1 LKRNTKKQILILG
14 GTGMLGSACFKYFLQ
29 RKEFVTYSTSRKESN
44 KFLTCKNAY
53 DLRSI
58 LSQYKIDYVINCI
71 GIIKPYINEQNQE
84 SLIDAIRMNSLFPH
98 EIAHVAKLS
107 NTRIIQIATDCVF
120 SGRRGKYI
128 EPDIH
133 DYEDFYGK
141 TKSLGE
147 VSDSIFLNLRSSII
161 GQEIDKSSSLLEWFL
176 NQSPGK
182 VNGFTNHFWNGIT
195 TYHFGVICAG
205 IILNDLN
212 LSGTQ
217 HLVPNDFVTKAELL
231 QMFQKIYGK
240 YDVEI
245 LSMLADNPVDRTL
258 STTNVETNTL
268 LWQLGGYDRPPSI
281 ETMLLEYAK
290 FNLS

>member
-1 LKRNTKKQILILG
+1 
-14 GTGMLGSACFKYFLQ
+14 MLGSACFKYFLQ
-29 RKEFVTYSTSRKESN
+29 RKEFVTYSTSRQESN

-53 DLRSI
+53 DLGLI
-58 LSQYKIDYVINCI
+58 LSQYKIDYIINCI

-84 SLIDAIRMNSLFPH
+84 TLIDAIRMNSLFPH
-98 EIAHVAKLS
+98 EIAHIAKSS
-107 NTRIIQIATDCVF
+107 NTRVIQIATDCVF
-120 SGRRGKYI
+120 SGKRGMYI
-128 EPDIH
+128 ESDIH

-161 GQEIDKSSSLLEWFL
+161 GREINKSSSLLEWFL

-195 TYHFGVICAG
+195 TYHFGIICAG

-217 HLVPNDFVTKAELL
+217 HLIPNNFVTKAELL
-231 QMFQKIYGK
+231 HLFQKIYRK

-245 LSMLADNPVDRTL
+245 LSMLADNPIDRTL
-258 STTNVETNTL
+258 STANVDTNTL
-268 LWQLGGYDRPPSI
+268 LWQLGGYERPPSI
-281 ETMLLEYAK
+281 ETMLLEYAN
-290 FNLS
+290 FN